1 MTFVH
6 AAVDCR
12 TLANP
17 SSDRRRNWRQ
27 TPGLSAQD
35 SSVTPHSSIA
45 ATSGHGTAAATGLT
59 LLLSLGTPP
68 HITQAIV
75 GHSHDDDLRPYRDG
89 GADGGPAQARRGV
102 RPGRLMSEMDVSRP
116 PGHPVMGMPGGFW
129 LVKGWSPR
137 PGSNRRH
144 LAYKASA
151 LAS

>member
-68 HITQAIV
+68 HITQAIA
-75 GHSHDDDLRPYRDG
+75 GHSHVDVTIMIYAHTGMAEQTEALR
-89 GADGGPAQARRGV
+89 
-102 RPGRLMSEMDVSRP
+102 RPGEAF
-116 PGHPVMGMPGGFW
+116 GPVD
-129 LVKGWSPR
+129 
-137 PGSNRRH
+137 
-144 LAYKASA
+144 
-151 LAS
+151 